1 VIFDCCNSGSGTR
14 TGVDDPDRMARV
26 VKLEDDVAPDLDHD
40 IWHEAGS
47 RGTFIGPGFVHSG
60 LRSHVLLAACSARE
74 LAIEEN
80 KRGVF
85 TKTLLETLRAIGAD
99 KVTYKDVLNRI
110 KTLPAFVLYFHFSAP
125 N

>member
-1 VIFDCCNSGSGTR
+1 
-14 TGVDDPDRMARV
+14 MARV
-26 VKLEDDVAPDLDHD
+26 VKLEDDVAPDLDRE

-47 RGTFIGPGFVHSG
+47 RGTSIGPGFVHSG

-74 LAIEEN
+74 LAMEEN

-85 TKTLLETLRAIGAD
+85 TKTLLETLRTIGAD

-110 KTLPAFVLYFHFSAP
+110 KTLPAFVSSLYCSTL